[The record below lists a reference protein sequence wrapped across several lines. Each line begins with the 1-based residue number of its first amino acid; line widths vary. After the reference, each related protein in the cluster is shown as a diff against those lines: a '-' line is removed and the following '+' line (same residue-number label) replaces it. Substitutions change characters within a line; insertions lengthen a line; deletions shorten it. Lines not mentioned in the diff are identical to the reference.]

1 MQIDMTARY
10 KIIPVLLLAFYALC
24 TVCPERVV
32 PALAMQTAEAS
43 ETHDCHSRGREK
55 PESDCRT
62 AFSEFVRTPEVK
74 FLHVLAVQALLLPE
88 YVLSHAFGISLR
100 FRTTRFSTAGPPSTS
115 LKINLRI

>member
-1 MQIDMTARY
+1 MTARY

-32 PALAMQTAEAS
+32 PVLALRTTEAS
-43 ETHDCHSRGREK
+43 ETHDCHNRGREK

-62 AFSEFVRTPEVK
+62 AFSEFLRTAEVK
-74 FLHVLAVQALLLPE
+74 FSHVLAVQALLLPK
-88 YVLSHAFGISLR
+88 YVLSHAFDLALR
-100 FRTTRFSTAGPPSTS
+100 LRTTHFSTAGPPSTS

>member
-1 MQIDMTARY
+1 MQIHMTAHY
-10 KIIPVLLLAFYALC
+10 KIVPVLLLAFYALC

-43 ETHDCHSRGREK
+43 ETHDCHNRGRHK

-62 AFSEFVRTPEVK
+62 AFSEILRTPEVK
-74 FLHVLAVQALLLPE
+74 FSHVFAVQALLLPE
-88 YVLSHAFGISLR
+88 YVLSHAFDLALR
-100 FRTTRFSTAGPPSTS
+100 LRTTHFSTAGPPIAS